1 MFCVDAWDHVSGKTR
16 RRWRKMM
23 ERKRNGG
30 NMSALSSTESRAA
43 SKICRWGPGSKFR
56 ELYIHEKDKEI
67 IGYFRQK
74 RDYSRRRGNANW
86 QEMERHGVCP
96 GRTWGSLQLRW
107 KIHILPKLDEAVI
120 RQLEEG
126 DTKKENSLWKS
137 SSSRRGFR
145 RNDNYYTAEEDMKIV
160 RYIVDNG
167 GKKQT
172 TKIKL

>member
-1 MFCVDAWDHVSGKTR
+1 
-16 RRWRKMM
+16 
-23 ERKRNGG
+23 
-30 NMSALSSTESRAA
+30 MSALSSTESRAA
-43 SKICRWGPGSKFR
+43 TKICRWGPGSKFR
-56 ELYIHEKDKEI
+56 EPYIHEKDKEI

-86 QEMERHGVCP
+86 QKMERHGVCP

-120 RQLEEG
+120 RQLEEA

>member
-1 MFCVDAWDHVSGKTR
+1 MKEIFRPRPRSARSLGQRLKSVGGALAASSENRTSMRKTR
-16 RRWRKMM
+16 RSLATSVKRGVTPGVGVMPIGRRW
-23 ERKRNGG
+23 
-30 NMSALSSTESRAA
+30 
-43 SKICRWGPGSKFR
+43 
-56 ELYIHEKDKEI
+56 KDM
-67 IGYFRQK
+67 G
-74 RDYSRRRGNANW
+74 
-86 QEMERHGVCP
+86 
-96 GRTWGSLQLRW
+96 W

-120 RQLEEG
+120 RQLEEA